1 MTNEERYWKAE
12 YENLR
17 RKKNKEIEDLKTK
30 MAVMNRKTYELLKGL
45 GLKDADIYVY
55 YRNNG

>member
-1 MTNEERYWKAE
+1 MNDAKYYKCE

-30 MAVMNRKTYELLKGL
+30 MAVMNRKTYELLRGM
-45 GLKDADIYVY
+45 GLKHEDIEAY
-55 YRNNG
+55 YRGVQ